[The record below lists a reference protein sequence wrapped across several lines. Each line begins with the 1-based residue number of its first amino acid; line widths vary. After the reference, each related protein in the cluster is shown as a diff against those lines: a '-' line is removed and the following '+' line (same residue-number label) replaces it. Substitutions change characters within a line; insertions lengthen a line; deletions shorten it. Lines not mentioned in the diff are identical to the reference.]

1 MRSIRSFLV
10 IAVLS
15 AITLTNFVAALYG
28 YRASVKS
35 AQTLFDAQLSD
46 TASLIAALLT
56 TQPPQTAQGTGP
68 GFAPSAG
75 QAVFQVWNADRQ
87 LMLHS
92 SDAPDTPMAPLA
104 AGFHDRNFAGQ
115 RWRVLVRY
123 APTSGH
129 WIQVA
134 QRADTR
140 YLLADGV
147 VMESVVAVLVSLPI
161 AALFIWLIVGHGL
174 RLLERLAGQLSRK
187 QAGDLSPIALTD
199 PPGEVAVI
207 VAAVNAL
214 LYRLNR
220 SFERERRLTADAAHE
235 LRTPIAALKVHLHNL
250 ARRLPPED
258 PALTQFH
265 GEVARLE
272 HLIAQILL
280 LYRME
285 PEHYRANMEILD
297 LTEVARAAIAA
308 RYDDFERRG
317 QLIELHGTRHC
328 IHGDHFALT
337 TLIDNLL
344 ANANRHTPEGGEIR
358 VTIGATTGTST
369 GATTGGATIATTDGV
384 RLEVADAGPGM
395 PSSERERVFDRFYR
409 VGGDRN
415 SDGGS
420 GLGLSI
426 VKLIADLHGA
436 RVALAQSDL
445 GSSGLAVQIDF
456 PAQLPRTGLSPRTEL
471 LPTRS
476 AA

>member
-15 AITLTNFVAALYG
+15 AITLTSFVAALYG

-46 TASLIAALLT
+46 TASLIAALLA
-56 TQPPQTAQGTGP
+56 TQPPSTAQGSGP

-75 QAVFQVWNADRQ
+75 QAVFQVWDPDQR

-92 SDAPDTPMAPLA
+92 SDAPDTPMAPLTS
-104 AGFHDRNFAGQ
+104 GFHDRNFLGQ

-123 APTSGH
+123 APASGH

-147 VMESVVAVLVSLPI
+147 VMESVLAVMVSLPI

-187 QAGDLSPIALTD
+187 QAGDLSPIELSD

-214 LYRLNR
+214 LYRLER

-250 ARRLPPED
+250 AGRLPPGD
-258 PALTQFH
+258 PALTRFH

-285 PEHYRANMEILD
+285 PEHYRANMEALD

-308 RYDDFERRG
+308 RYEDFDRRE
-317 QLIELHGTRHC
+317 QHIELHGDRHC
-328 IHGDHFALT
+328 IHGDRFALT

-344 ANANRHTPEGGEIR
+344 ANANRYTPEGGEIL
-358 VTIGATTGTST
+358 VTIDNTS
-369 GATTGGATIATTDGV
+369 GGDV
-384 RLEVADAGPGM
+384 RLVVADSGPGM
-395 PSSERERVFDRFYR
+395 PAAERARVFDRFYR

-415 SDGGS
+415 TGGGS

-436 RVALAQSDL
+436 RIALEPATL
-445 GSSGLAVQIDF
+445 GDGGGLAVRIDF
-456 PAQLPRTGLSPRTEL
+456 PAHLPRAEL
-471 LPTRS
+471 LPARS

>member
-15 AITLTNFVAALYG
+15 AITLTSFIAALYG

-46 TASLIAALLT
+46 TASLIAALVA
-56 TQPPQTAQGTGP
+56 TQSPHTARSDQ

-75 QAVFQVWNADRQ
+75 QAVFQIWDGEQRLV
-87 LMLHS
+87 LHS
-92 SDAPDTPMAPLA
+92 SDAPDTAMAPLTS
-104 AGFHDRNFAGQ
+104 GFHDRNFLGQ

-123 APTSGH
+123 APVSGH
-129 WIQVA
+129 WILVA

-140 YLLADGV
+140 YLLADSV
-147 VMESVVAVLVSLPI
+147 VMESVLAVMISLPI

-187 QAGDLSPIALTD
+187 QAGDLSPIELPD

-214 LYRLNR
+214 LYRLER

-250 ARRLPPED
+250 AVRLPSND
-258 PALTQFH
+258 PALAGF
-265 GEVARLE
+265 GEQVAHLE

-285 PEHYRANMEILD
+285 PEHYRANMETLD

-308 RYDDFERRG
+308 RYGDFDRRD
-317 QLIELHGTRHC
+317 QHIELNGKAHW
-328 IHGDHFALT
+328 IHGDRFALT

-344 ANANRHTPEGGEIR
+344 ANANRFTPDGGEVM
-358 VTIGATTGTST
+358 VTIGQAS
-369 GATTGGATIATTDGV
+369 GGDV
-384 RLEVADAGPGM
+384 RLVVADSGPGM
-395 PSSERERVFDRFYR
+395 PAPERARVFDRFYR
-409 VGGDRN
+409 IGGDRN
-415 SDGGS
+415 TGGGS

-426 VKLIADLHGA
+426 VKLIVELHGA
-436 RVALAQSDL
+436 RIALEPSTL
-445 GSSGLAVQIDF
+445 GSGGGLAVRIEF
-456 PAQLPRTGLSPRTEL
+456 PAQLPRAEL
-471 LPTRS
+471 LQPRN

>member
-46 TASLIAALLT
+46 TASLIAALLA
-56 TQPPQTAQGTGP
+56 TQPPQSAQGTGP

-75 QAVFQVWNADRQ
+75 QAVFQVWDAGQR

-92 SDAPDTPMAPLA
+92 SDAPDTPMAALTS
-104 AGFHDRNFAGQ
+104 GFHDRNFLGQ

-147 VMESVVAVLVSLPI
+147 VMESVLAVLVSLPI

-174 RLLERLAGQLSRK
+174 RLLERLAAQLSRK
-187 QAGDLSPIALTD
+187 QASDLSPIELAD
-199 PPGEVAVI
+199 PPGEVAII

-214 LYRLNR
+214 LYRLER

-285 PEHYRANMEILD
+285 PEHYRANMEPLD

-308 RYDDFERRG
+308 RY
-317 QLIELHGTRHC
+317 
-328 IHGDHFALT
+328 A
-337 TLIDNLL
+337 
-344 ANANRHTPEGGEIR
+344 
-358 VTIGATTGTST
+358 
-369 GATTGGATIATTDGV
+369 GV
-384 RLEVADAGPGM
+384 R
-395 PSSERERVFDRFYR
+395 SS
-409 VGGDRN
+409 
-415 SDGGS
+415 
-420 GLGLSI
+420 
-426 VKLIADLHGA
+426 AA
-436 RVALAQSDL
+436 
-445 GSSGLAVQIDF
+445 GSSSNCTERATAFTAI
-456 PAQLPRTGLSPRTEL
+456 ASRSP
-471 LPTRS
+471 P
-476 AA
+476 